1 MCKLT
6 EKIIHKQLASYLERN
21 HLYSEDQHGFRA
33 AHSTTTALI
42 TVTDNILTGMDRGEV
57 SLMALIDLSRA
68 FDVIDHEVLLGKLRQ
83 LQVATGWLESYL
95 RGHVQQVQVNGT
107 TSEPRS
113 ITVGTFQGTSLGP
126 MLFNIMANDLTT
138 YIPATINGFQVTT
151 TRYADDTQ
159 IVLTGPRSRLAD
171 IQTSMSSL
179 LDDTLTWFLQHGMQ
193 VNTKK
198 TELLLIA
205 GPRMLPDPLDI
216 TPVSVK
222 FKGETIRESQSG
234 HVRNLGVTFDSNL
247 NWVKHIDN
255 TVAKC
260 CGILIGLVNAKN
272 VLPSSILPQLI
283 ESLVFSHLRY
293 CVQVY
298 GNASNCHI
306 QKIQKV
312 INFAARIISGR
323 RKYEH
328 ISDVTRSLGWLSAR
342 EFVDLN
348 DICLLHRIISEKQ
361 PMSVASQ
368 IKRNH
373 QVVSRSTRQSNL
385 LTVPQAR
392 TRHGQRTFLCRS
404 AKLYNTAVIRKN
416 RQDWSV
422 RRLRAALKREYM
434 SQR

>member
-234 HVRNLGVTFDSNL
+234 HVRNLGVTFDRNL

-306 QKIQKV
+306 KKKY
-312 INFAARIISGR
+312 
-323 RKYEH
+323 RK
-328 ISDVTRSLGWLSAR
+328 
-342 EFVDLN
+342 
-348 DICLLHRIISEKQ
+348 
-361 PMSVASQ
+361 
-368 IKRNH
+368 
-373 QVVSRSTRQSNL
+373 
-385 LTVPQAR
+385 
-392 TRHGQRTFLCRS
+392 
-404 AKLYNTAVIRKN
+404 
-416 RQDWSV
+416 
-422 RRLRAALKREYM
+422 
-434 SQR
+434 